1 MLDDGPMDTLEFL
14 FHHNASSTGH
24 FKERVTFTLQIP
36 PDLLYLQ
43 GHFPG
48 HPLLPGIAQL
58 LSIALDRI
66 HAMWP
71 AFDQPRRVTQL
82 KFKRP
87 IYPGDEL
94 QLELERNT
102 FEVRFTLFR
111 ISLTGPE
118 LCSRGVMIF
127 AAAHPAPAR

>member
-1 MLDDGPMDTLEFL
+1 
-14 FHHNASSTGH
+14 
-24 FKERVTFTLQIP
+24 
-36 PDLLYLQ
+36 
-43 GHFPG
+43 
-48 HPLLPGIAQL
+48 
-58 LSIALDRI
+58 
-66 HAMWP
+66 MWP

-111 ISLTGPE
+111 ISLAGPE